1 MPALRTRTER
11 LREATKKNIVGVL
24 MDATNNSSTT
34 NENSNSSSS
43 MTKPTTTNS
52 AAVVDGSNETHIFML
67 VEDLQKG
74 LTRQVD
80 NIKTDMMTCQQEQLQ
95 AHYSGLMKIPKMTR
109 EMTIADFN
117 QKYNCNLLEVLQ
129 SVRNNAAVGLAKPVA
144 SCGKRERGL
153 QTPAPY
159 RGNRPM
165 MTPNTAVRTVRK
177 GEVL

>member
-1 MPALRTRTER
+1 
-11 LREATKKNIVGVL
+11 
-24 MDATNNSSTT
+24 
-34 NENSNSSSS
+34 
-43 MTKPTTTNS
+43 
-52 AAVVDGSNETHIFML
+52 ML

-74 LTRQVD
+74 LTRQLD
-80 NIKTDMMTCQQEQLQ
+80 NIKTDMLTCQQEQLQ
-95 AHYSGLMKIPKMTR
+95 AHYSGMMKIPKMTR

-129 SVRNNAAVGLAKPVA
+129 SARSNNAGAGVAKAMPVA

-165 MTPNTAVRTVRK
+165 MTPTTAVRTVRK